1 VASASTRSSKSPS
14 VEDPPQ
20 AGRQPDAL
28 RDTRR
33 GEGHTELKTPWDDP
47 VDVLPGVGGAARSA
61 LGEVGIHTVAE
72 FAWVLPRAYDDYRA
86 PLTLEAMRERARG
99 GEPGAAV
106 VAAVVHSVSRLPLR
120 GRRGVQLVLT
130 DEAGAK
136 LVCSWFFAAHGI
148 AALAEPGKALLV
160 RGVPRLVRGTLRM
173 AHPDVLADA
182 PEARALRPRYPKLG
196 GLAEGLF
203 RKVFEQ
209 LADADV
215 PLPEPLP
222 EAMRRTFPSLE
233 GGLRAIHRPA
243 SSDAPALRGALERMA
258 FVEAFGRVRARLR
271 AEAEGE
277 GKPALALAW
286 DPAHSARV
294 GSALGLQFTRS
305 QQRAVA
311 AIGHELAQTTPMRRL
326 LSGDVG
332 TGKTAVLLGA
342 VAQCV
347 LAGAQVAI
355 LAPTTVL
362 VEQYARV
369 LEPVTASLGVGVAS
383 VTAGQRVAEKRAALA
398 SVASGGAGIVLGTHA
413 LLGADVRFARL
424 ALVVVDEQHR
434 LGVAQRLALVQKD
447 SPHAPHLLTVS
458 ATPIPRT
465 LALALRGELASSIL
479 DERPPGR
486 VAVTTTLAPRAETE
500 SVLALLSETVAR
512 GERAL
517 WVVPRIE
524 GDDDESSIAARTDGL
539 REHLTGAVLGVL
551 HGGLAAAKRKAALDA
566 FRNGETQVLLATSM
580 IEVGIDVPEAT
591 LVVVD
596 GAERFGLAQLHQL
609 RGRVGRGDRPGRC
622 VLLHGDLTAE
632 AAQRLRILAEH
643 ADGEAVARA
652 DLALRGAGD
661 PDGLAQHGDGGFA
674 YLDPWHP
681 PAWIAEVPALVLAT
695 LREDPELEAK
705 EHRLLRGLLAR
716 FGALAGLREDAG

>member
-1 VASASTRSSKSPS
+1 VA
-14 VEDPPQ
+14 D
-20 AGRQPDAL
+20 
-28 RDTRR
+28 
-33 GEGHTELKTPWDDP
+33 
-47 VDVLPGVGGAARSA
+47 
-61 LGEVGIHTVAE
+61 
-72 FAWVLPRAYDDYRA
+72 FAWILPRAYDDYSA
-86 PLTLEAMRERARG
+86 PVTLEALRERARV
-99 GEPGAAV
+99 GEPGPAA
-106 VAAVVHSVSRLPLR
+106 VAAVVHSVSRLPMR
-120 GRRGVQLVLT
+120 GRRGVQVVLR
-130 DEAGAK
+130 DESGAK
-136 LVCSWFFAAHGI
+136 LVCSWFFAAHGV
-148 AALAEPGKALLV
+148 AALAEPGKAWLV

-173 AHPDVLADA
+173 AHPDVLADT
-182 PEARALRPRYPKLG
+182 PEARALRPRYRKLG
-196 GLAEGLF
+196 GLAEGIF
-203 RKVFEQ
+203 RRVFEQ

-222 EAMRRTFPSLE
+222 EPMRRSFPSLA

-243 SSDAPALRGALERMA
+243 SSDAPALRGALARMA
-258 FVEAFGRVRARLR
+258 FVEAFARVRARLA
-271 AEAEGE
+271 AEALGE
-277 GKPALALAW
+277 GRPALVLAW
-286 DPAHSARV
+286 DPALPRRV
-294 GSALGLQFTRS
+294 ADALKLQFTRS

-311 AIGHELAQTTPMRRL
+311 AIGHDLARTTPMRRL

-347 LAGAQVAI
+347 AAGAQVAI

-369 LEPVTASLGVGVAS
+369 LEPVVASLGVAVTSIAS
-383 VTAGQRVAEKRAALA
+383 GQRAAEKRAALA
-398 SVASGGAGIVLGTHA
+398 SVASGAARIVLGTHA
-413 LLGADVRFARL
+413 LLGAEVRFAKL

-434 LGVAQRLALVQKD
+434 LGVAQRLALVQKG

-465 LALALRGELASSIL
+465 LALALRGDLASSVL

-486 VAVTTTLAPRAETE
+486 VSVTTTLAPRAETE
-500 SVLALLSETVAR
+500 AVLALLSETVAR

-517 WVVPRIE
+517 WVVPRIV
-524 GDDDESSIAARTDGL
+524 GDDDESTIAARTDAL
-539 REHLTGAVLGVL
+539 REQLEGASLGVL
-551 HGGLAAAKRKAALDA
+551 HGGLAAAKRKDALDA
-566 FRNGETQVLLATSM
+566 FRRGETQVLLATSM

-632 AAQRLRILAEH
+632 AARRLRILVDH
-643 ADGEAVARA
+643 PDGEAVARA
-652 DLALRGAGD
+652 DLELRGAGD
-661 PDGLAQHGDGGFA
+661 PDGLAQHGDAGFT

-681 PAWIAEVPALVLAT
+681 PAWIADVPDLVATT
-695 LREDPELEAK
+695 LRDDPELEAP
-705 EHRLLRGLLAR
+705 EHRLLRSLLAR
-716 FGALAGLREDAG
+716 FDVVGGLREDAG